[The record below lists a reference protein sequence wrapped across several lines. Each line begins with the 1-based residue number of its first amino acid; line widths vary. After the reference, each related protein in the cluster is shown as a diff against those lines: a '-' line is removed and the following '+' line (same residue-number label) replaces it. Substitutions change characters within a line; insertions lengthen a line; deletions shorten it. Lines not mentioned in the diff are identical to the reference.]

1 LPPAEAFISFKRI
14 HAPTTLQLFRRFITD
29 ELLTKVSERWTV
41 TDLYRGDKTAA
52 GSPKLFHI
60 SKKQMWQALAIQVR
74 LIGLQKKSTEN
85 DPLKHPLKKFIGA
98 CIDYFTDKFGNQ
110 ISFKSVEKLIT
121 ILTFDGFEDY
131 INKGFQD
138 IVFKLGQS
146 VAGDEKLFH
155 FTGDS
160 GDIRLVISK
169 PDRIGLWFYE
179 LVAPLANGQYYML
192 YLKLQTN
199 RNGSVQ
205 VESIVRDWINIVKFT
220 GASDEFDLP
229 NPKTML
235 TYDSYY
241 QVEGGRQACIE
252 NRVKFSCSVRA
263 DRMQAQRKLLQRA
276 ESETPGDEE
285 TIYLERTNEL
295 FTYHYDRQKGVGK
308 KYNLTHGLI
317 RSEVVA
323 KVKQNAD
330 VIPGYDMYKAMFEA
344 CDRFNRNLH
353 DKHWPYKRGGKG
365 RKGEW
370 GTSHDFF
377 MACILQNTFSAHSQ
391 ILGYDPKTLSFKQ
404 KCEKLSDDMYEFSCS
419 I

>member
-1 LPPAEAFISFKRI
+1 M
-14 HAPTTLQLFRRFITD
+14 TD
-29 ELLTKVSERWTV
+29 ELLTKVSERWV
-41 TDLYRGDKTAA
+41 VKDLYRGDKTAA
-52 GSPKLFHI
+52 GSPKLFRI

-74 LIGLQKKSTEN
+74 LIGLQKKCTEN
-85 DPLKHPLKKFIGA
+85 DPVKHPLKKFIRE
-98 CIDYFTDKFGNQ
+98 CIDYFNDKCEDLEQQ
-110 ISFKSVEKLIT
+110 ISFKVVEKLMT
-121 ILTFDGFEDY
+121 ILTFDGFEDCL
-131 INKGFQD
+131 NKAFQD

-160 GDIRLVISK
+160 GDIRLIISK

-192 YLKLQTN
+192 YLKLQTS
-199 RNGSVQ
+199 RNGDAP
-205 VESIVRDWINIVKFT
+205 VENIVRDWINIVKFT
-220 GASDEFDLP
+220 GVASTEMDLP

-235 TYDSYY
+235 VYDSYY

-252 NRVKFSCSVRA
+252 NHVKFSCSVRP
-263 DRMQAQRKLLQRA
+263 DRMQAQRKLLQKA
-276 ESETPGDEE
+276 ESEKPGDEE

-317 RSEVVA
+317 RSEVSA
-323 KVKQNAD
+323 KVKENTG

-391 ILGYDPKTLSFKQ
+391 ILGYDPKSLSFKQ
-404 KCEKLSDDMYEFSCS
+404 KCEKLSDDMYEYSCS